1 MLVSATSM
9 ADASVNNSEEMR
21 RVCAYVTLECGVSGD
36 LCGETQAEF
45 KRNLSWSINYFCNG
59 GRASLL

>member
-1 MLVSATSM
+1 M

-36 LCGETQAEF
+36 LCGDNQDSFED
-45 KRNLSWSINYFCNG
+45 NLDWAIDYFCNG
-59 GRASLL
+59 GRAALL